1 VAKLSGSLD
10 VYEELADGVQGSWVR
25 DSLAYAAIEEQK
37 FEWMKHLE
45 EHAGRRPTDDEIRS
59 WYEALPAGAIERAKR
74 IADVALESYAQDL
87 ESTFAEAVRK
97 QVEESTLMGEMRQAR
112 RFWPQFGANVA
123 AGLTSSVLFGGLL
136 FVIAFLVL
144 NERSPS
150 EIGAS
155 LRSSLSKE
163 ISNGRSSHH
172 P

>member
-1 VAKLSGSLD
+1 MPKLSGSLD
-10 VYEELADGVQGSWVR
+10 AYEVLAEGAQGSWVR
-25 DSLAYAAIEEQK
+25 CSLAFAVIEEQK

-45 EHAGRRPTDDEIRS
+45 EHAGRVATDDEIRS
-59 WYEALPAGAIERAKR
+59 WYEALPAGAIERAR
-74 IADVALESYAQDL
+74 RMADIALEAYAEDL

-97 QVEESTLMGEMRQAR
+97 QVEESALIGELRQGR

-144 NERSPS
+144 NERSPV

-155 LRSSLSKE
+155 LRSSFSKE
-163 ISNGRSSHH
+163 ISNARPSHH